1 MLAPMTT
8 APAGT
13 APPGKPIRVGIVG
26 GLGEL
31 AGADVLGKFV
41 GAAVAAGRQAAV
53 VFEQQPRPEVART
66 TADGVRARKFYVFE
80 QLKAFGARR
89 LDLALVPCF
98 ISHTFLDELRPELE
112 LPVIDLIDA
121 VVTHLARRLPRG
133 GAVGLLASEP
143 VRADGRLARRL
154 VEAGLRVVH
163 PSDMAQ
169 ASFLAAIYG
178 PEGIRAGGRPAG
190 DPFGEAFDDLVARG
204 AQAILPAI
212 TEAPVALRT
221 SVWAG
226 VPVVDVNQVYAQYA
240 LDCAAGELR
249 RPFKIGIVG
258 GVGPAATVDFMDKI
272 LKHTA
277 ARRDQDHVRMVVE
290 HNPQIPDRTGH
301 LIGGGADPTI
311 ALYAAC
317 KRLEADDADLIAIPC
332 NTAHAFVA
340 RVQPHL
346 GIPIVNMLD
355 ETARHLAQMRPGHL
369 RIGLLATTGTVATRV
384 YHDALEAV
392 GLAVVVPDAAH
403 QELVMQAIYGEDG
416 IKAGRTDGACAERVR
431 RVLRHLVALGAG
443 AVVLGCTELPLVFA
457 GGGAVQLDVDGV
469 PVIDPTAVLA
479 RACVRHAGGVPAQA
493 ADAGSTKA

>member
-1 MLAPMTT
+1 MTT
-8 APAGT
+8 APVGAAT
-13 APPGKPIRVGIVG
+13 PGKPIRVGIVG

-41 GAAVAAGRQAAV
+41 RAAVAAGRQAAV
-53 VFEQQPRPEVART
+53 VFEQQARPEVSLIT
-66 TADGVRARKFYVFE
+66 PDGVRARKFYVFE
-80 QLKAFGARR
+80 QLKAFGVRR
-89 LDLALVPCF
+89 LELALVPCF

-112 LPVIDLIDA
+112 LPVVDLLDA
-121 VVTHLARRLPRG
+121 VVAHLVRRFPRG
-133 GAVGLLASEP
+133 GTVGLLASEP
-143 VRADGRLARRL
+143 VRADGGLERRLA
-154 VEAGLRVVH
+154 EAGLRVLH
-163 PSDMAQ
+163 PSPA
-169 ASFLAAIYG
+169 ALTSFLTAIYG
-178 PEGIRAGGRPAG
+178 PGGIRAGGVPTE
-190 DPFGEAFDDLVARG
+190 DAFAHAFTDLTTRG
-204 AQAILPAI
+204 ADAILPAI
-212 TEAPVALRT
+212 TEAPVAVRA
-221 SVWAG
+221 SAWAG
-226 VPVVDVNQVYAQYA
+226 VPIVDVNQVYAQHA
-240 LDCAAGELR
+240 LDCAAGVLR

-301 LIGGGADPTI
+301 LVDGGADPTI

-355 ETARHLAQMRPGHL
+355 ETARHLAAMHSKPSRV
-369 RIGLLATTGTVATRV
+369 GLLATTGTVSTRV
-384 YHDALEAV
+384 YHDALEAA
-392 GLAVVVPDAAH
+392 GLVAVVPDAAH

-416 IKAGRTDGACAERVR
+416 IKAGRTTGACAERVQQA
-431 RVLRHLVALGAG
+431 LRHLVAQGAE
-443 AVVLGCTELPLVFA
+443 AVVLGCTELPLVFT
-457 GGGAVQLDVDGV
+457 GGGAVEFAVDGV

-479 RACVRHAGGVPAQA
+479 RACVRHAGVAPAQ
-493 ADAGSTKA
+493 DSTKA